1 MIAVIGVYYKENWG
15 TSALIID
22 GSKYDRHRIGT
33 TCISPGHP
41 KDQAAYRSELE
52 DRFHVVSVVEYI
64 SLKSNISEGAIK
76 ISCDGLNEIKKSMGS
91 ETRYLCLSN
100 RFGPI
105 LVVNKKP

>member
-1 MIAVIGVYYKENWG
+1 M
-15 TSALIID
+15 
-22 GSKYDRHRIGT
+22 
-33 TCISPGHP
+33 
-41 KDQAAYRSELE
+41 
-52 DRFHVVSVVEYI
+52 VSVVEYI